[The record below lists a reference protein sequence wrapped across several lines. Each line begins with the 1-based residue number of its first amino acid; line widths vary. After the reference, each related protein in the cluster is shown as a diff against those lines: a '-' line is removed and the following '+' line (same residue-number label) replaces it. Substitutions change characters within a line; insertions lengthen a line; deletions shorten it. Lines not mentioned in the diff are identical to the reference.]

1 MIKYLILFLFVLLI
15 LSCESPVECNY
26 LEGTL
31 SGSVKVYDQYGNQM
45 DHSGGIFINL
55 NSGRNYGLSD
65 INGEWTIPYLGTGI
79 YNIEFLKSG
88 FQAIPIYGV
97 QFLGGGE
104 IFIRGKK
111 VFQIPTHSVE
121 SLNVEIQDEILAI
134 HVMIQ
139 NNFSLNSVI
148 FIDSTINVS
157 RATDN
162 HVFEEFG
169 FSFQNG
175 DNDINVELSK
185 LFTNGFHSGQECFI
199 IAYAL
204 PDLDM
209 RHYPWWWVDPR
220 TLDRTWLA
228 LNPTPSEIVSIIIP

>member
-31 SGSVKVYDQYGNQM
+31 SGSVIVYNQYGNQM

-79 YNIEFLKSG
+79 YNIEFIKSG
-88 FQAIPIYGV
+88 FQAIPTYGV

-104 IFIRGKK
+104 IVMDKKK

-121 SLNVEIQDEILAI
+121 SLNVEIQDEIVAI
-134 HVMIQ
+134 HMMIQ
-139 NNFSLNSVI
+139 NNFPLNSVI

-162 HVFEEFG
+162 HVFEEFV
-169 FSFQNG
+169 FLFQNG
-175 DNDINVELSK
+175 QHDIKIELSK
-185 LFTNGFHSGQECFI
+185 FFSNGFHSGQECYI
-199 IAYAL
+199 IAYAA
-204 PDLDM
+204 PRLDI
-209 RHYPWWWVDPR
+209 RHFPFWWIDPT
-220 TLDRTWLA
+220 TLDFTWVG